1 MVISRA
7 TSDCHSFADP
17 ITIATPPLVTAA
29 RNVMIAT
36 TAASALAA
44 IESFGTMWTWPR
56 VSRPGRC
63 GRRSKRANP
72 LRSAAVTGL
81 VIDVDVAVM
90 EHKATGV
97 VLVHEGDVV
106 GGDDDRGA
114 GFVQLDEQP
123 EQALRQL
130 RIHIAGRLIGEQE
143 LRPGD
148 HGAGDG
154 GALLL
159 AAREHRRPRP
169 HMFPEPDPAQQLGD
183 LVVVTLLV
191 AADDAQ
197 RQRNIVESSEMVEEP
212 EVLEHHPDPPPQ
224 HGERIGAQGGG
235 VVIEQRDQSPGRLER
250 QKQKA
255 QQRTL
260 AGAGGTAE
268 KLERARRNV
277 EGEVAQNFGAEPV
290 AQSDILELNHAVLR
304 IAHPGKTIASRP

>member
-7 TSDCHSFADP
+7 TSDCHSFAEP

-44 IESFGTMWTWPR
+44 IESFGTIWTSPR

-63 GRRSKRANP
+63 GRRRSRAHP

-81 VIDVDVAVM
+81 VIDMDVAVM

-123 EQALRQL
+123 EKALRQL

-159 AAREHRRPRP
+159 ADGEHRRPRP
-169 HMFPEPDPAQQLGD
+169 HLVPKPDPAQQLRD
-183 LVVVTLLV
+183 LLVLTFLV

-197 RQRNIVESSEMVEEP
+197 RQRHIVERAEMVEPP
-212 EVLEHHPDPPPQ
+212 EVMEHNPDPPPQ
-224 HGERIGAQGGG
+224 NGER
-235 VVIEQRDQSPGRLER
+235 
-250 QKQKA
+250 
-255 QQRTL
+255 
-260 AGAGGTAE
+260 
-268 KLERARRNV
+268 N
-277 EGEVAQNFGAEPV
+277 GAE
-290 AQSDILELNHAVLR
+290 
-304 IAHPGKTIASRP
+304 